1 MQLLY
6 EFYETASPHVREP
19 LTERVAQL
27 AAAQF
32 PGLATLRSCD
42 LHSSSW
48 IAVAWCAFLCV
59 TDQRVRSMLW
69 RCLRVTRCTCV
80 PHPNVSL
87 SRSAVG
93 RLERYDS
100 KTE

>member
-48 IAVAWCAFLCV
+48 IAVAWCVFLCV
-59 TDQRVRSMLW
+59 TDQRVPLHA
-69 RCLRVTRCTCV
+69 VA
-80 PHPNVSL
+80 VSC
-87 SRSAVG
+87 A
-93 RLERYDS
+93 
-100 KTE
+100 

>member
-1 MQLLY
+1 MY

-42 LHSSSW
+42 LHPSSW
-48 IAVAWCAFLCV
+48 IAVAWCAFCV
-59 TDQRVRSMLW
+59 SLINVFCSMLW
-69 RCLRVTRCTCV
+69 RCLARNQVYPCPASECLLFQTGA
-80 PHPNVSL
+80 PL
-87 SRSAVG
+87 ADRSAVI
-93 RLERYDS
+93 L
-100 KTE
+100 